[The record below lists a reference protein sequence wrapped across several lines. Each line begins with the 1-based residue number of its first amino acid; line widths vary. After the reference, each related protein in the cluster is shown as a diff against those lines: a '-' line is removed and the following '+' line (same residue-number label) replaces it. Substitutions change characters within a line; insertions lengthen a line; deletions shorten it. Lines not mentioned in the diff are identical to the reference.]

1 MDEQRQAIL
10 TEFKNLRNT
19 GYDSWIKAHNLY
31 NQAFMLWKEGGYSGL
46 RSTPNSR
53 FFQEVMDE
61 FGRFPQMFSERNK

>member
-31 NQAFMLWKEGGYSGL
+31 NQAFMLIQG
-46 RSTPNSR
+46 
-53 FFQEVMDE
+53 
-61 FGRFPQMFSERNK
+61 FSKR